1 MPGDSLL
8 PFLLSLAM
16 TGLFTALLL
25 RSLWV
30 GAPSAMAILV
40 VLVLWLVPR
49 PHPEAERVDLHG

>member
-1 MPGDSLL
+1 
-8 PFLLSLAM
+8 M

-49 PHPEAERVDLHG
+49 PHPEAERVDVHG